1 MEMTRRSRIAPAGTG
16 RPLVALAAAAA
27 LLCARPAAGGPQT
40 ADDRVAARA
49 VVSKRADDVVIVLAT
64 IKVRLNV
71 GGREQTADQA
81 AQTNATILDAS
92 GLAVMSLQ
100 QIQPDEAMT
109 RMYSRQAPGGAHV
122 EVTTDI
128 ADMRMHLADGREL
141 PAKLV
146 LRDEDLDLAFVRPT
160 EPLSSPLPFVEGP
173 TGRPQLLDAL
183 TLIRRTGETTAWAP
197 AAAFATVELVIDK
210 PRTYY
215 QVVILGGGGPGCPV
229 FDGAGRF
236 VGVLVMRDTGTRGA
250 GALAVLPADDIRD
263 VAKQAP
269 AR

>member
-1 MEMTRRSRIAPAGTG
+1 MEMTRAFWSSTPGWARAAG
-16 RPLVALAAAAA
+16 VALAAAM
-27 LLCARPAAGGPQT
+27 LLGARPVAAQT
-40 ADDRVAARA
+40 AEDRAAARA
-49 VVSKRADDVVIVLAT
+49 VVGKHADNVVIVLAT

-109 RMYSRQAPGGAHV
+109 RMYSRQVPGGAHV

-160 EPLSSPLPFVEGP
+160 DPPSLPLPFVDGP

-183 TLIRRTGETTAWAP
+183 TLIRRTGETTGWAP
-197 AAAFATVELVIDK
+197 AAAFATVEMVIDK

-229 FDGAGRF
+229 FDGTGRF